1 MRFISALRGL
11 LLMLSLGLLAS
22 ASWAA
27 PRLIAE
33 QVAKPDSLAIPYQM
47 YRLENGLTVI
57 LHPDHSDPL
66 VHVNVTY
73 HVGSAREVQG
83 MTGFAHFFEHM
94 MFQGSKHVAA
104 QQHYKMIEEA
114 GGSLNGMTGH
124 DITHYFESVPATEL
138 EKVLW
143 LESDRMGFLLDAVSQ
158 KKFEIQRDTVK
169 NERGQ
174 TVDNQPYGRVSEVL
188 GESLYPRDHPYSW
201 QPIGYIDDLN
211 RVDVNDLKRFFL
223 RWYGPNNAT
232 LTIGGDFKPEQAL
245 AWVERYFASIPAG
258 PAVSKPPLQPVAL
271 ERPRHVTYEDNIQLP
286 LLLVTY
292 PTAVVPGSEAEA
304 TAVG

>member
-1 MRFISALRGL
+1 MRTILALRSL
-11 LLMLSLGLLAS
+11 LLMFSICLFAS

-27 PRLIAE
+27 PRLISE
-33 QVAKPDSLAIPYQM
+33 QAAKPGSLAIPYQM
-47 YRLENGLTVI
+47 YRLDNGLTLI

-94 MFQGSKHVAA
+94 MFQGSKHVGD
-104 QQHYKMIEEA
+104 QQHFQLIQEA
-114 GGSLNGMTGH
+114 GGSLNGMTGQ
-124 DITHYFESVPATEL
+124 DITHYFETVPANEL

-143 LESDRMGFLLDAVSQ
+143 LESDRMGFLLEAVSQ

-174 TVDNQPYGRVSEVL
+174 TVDNQPYGRVREVL

-211 RVDVNDLKRFFL
+211 R
-223 RWYGPNNAT
+223 WTSTISNA
-232 LTIGGDFKPEQAL
+232 
-245 AWVERYFASIPAG
+245 SSCAG
-258 PAVSKPPLQPVAL
+258 MVRTT
-271 ERPRHVTYEDNIQLP
+271 RP
-286 LLLVTY
+286 
-292 PTAVVPGSEAEA
+292 
-304 TAVG
+304 